1 MQYFCFL
8 YVKSGKANILTL
20 QGIHIKPTKALLII
34 AVAAILFTGCSTK
47 KNKWLPRNY
56 HALTTRY
63 NIYFNGNEAWKEG
76 VAMLEKNHVDKYDR
90 MLPVFKFG
98 TVDQT
103 KGIYPQMDKAIKKA
117 ETGVTKHGMLIKG
130 KQYNRW
136 TDRCYLL
143 RGKAR
148 FYKRDYYAA
157 LEDLE
162 FVSGL
167 KRKEEFK
174 YEAQLYLA
182 RTYSELAMWAD
193 AQSVIDRMKNEKSFP
208 AKLKDKYYAVVADFY
223 LKQGDDS
230 MAIKPLEK
238 AIELSKRRDKK
249 VKARYMFILAQIYQ
263 QQKNYK
269 KAGKY
274 YEMARKL
281 HASYDMD
288 FNATLNIARSFDRAN
303 GNPKAIRAKLLKMT
317 REDKN
322 SDYLDQIYYALGE
335 LSLRDED
342 EPGAIEDFK
351 TSVRTS
357 TSNANQ
363 KGLAYLALGRIYLG
377 HPEYRP
383 AKAYYD
389 SASTSID
396 KESPE
401 YKRTGELQ
409 KSLAELIKNLDIIEI
424 QDSLVAL
431 ARMDSTERNKKINAF
446 IDLKEKKEREEKI
459 AQQNNTG
466 NNANTN
472 NPFLQNNQ
480 NNTNTNTAQGFYFTN
495 QALRASG
502 FSDFKRLWGDR
513 KLEDNW
519 RRSNKQSLAP
529 VQEDSVEVDSTIAKL
544 GNDTVAIKKA
554 LREKEYKRIMAA
566 LPNTPEDFAKADAL
580 ILDAYYNAGN
590 IYREQLDDKVAAV
603 KIFEEML
610 VRFPK
615 DNKYELPTYYQL
627 YRLFGFLGNTAKE
640 SVYKDKICVGYP
652 QSDYCNK
659 IKNPQAPT
667 SEKLAKAEA
676 EKFYAETFDLYKKE
690 YYADVVTRTNDA
702 LLKYSDK
709 ETRPKFA
716 FLRALAI
723 GRTQNVD
730 AFEGALHDVVDNYP
744 MDPVKIQ
751 AQYLLDY
758 IAAQKTSNPGVIGDN
773 SQVNTGALTMFSLA
787 PDSAHHY
794 VLLIKNKKTKVNE
807 VKVSISNF
815 DTEFFSL
822 LDLKIESRFL
832 NDTLQ
837 MIVVKGFK
845 TQEAATTYFN
855 AIKGDKNALALLGPT
870 DFVQYI
876 ITEPNLIVVQQQKS
890 FANYDV
896 FFKEKY
902 KLELP
907 K

>member
-1 MQYFCFL
+1 M
-8 YVKSGKANILTL
+8 
-20 QGIHIKPTKALLII
+20 
-34 AVAAILFTGCSTK
+34 AVASLLFYGCSTK
-47 KNKWLPRNY
+47 KNNWLARNY

-117 ETGVTKHGMLIKG
+117 ETAVTKHGMLIKG
-130 KQYNRW
+130 KQYNKW
-136 TDRCYLL
+136 TDPCYLL

-167 KRKEEFK
+167 KRKDNFK

-193 AQSVIDRMKNEKSFP
+193 AQSVIDRMKNEKDFP

-223 LKQGDDS
+223 LKQGEDS

-238 AIELSKRRDKK
+238 AIELTKRRDKK
-249 VKARYMFILAQIYQ
+249 VKGRYTFILAQIYQ
-263 QQKNYK
+263 RQKNYK

-274 YEMARKL
+274 YELARKY
-281 HASYDMD
+281 HVSYDMD
-288 FNATLNIARSFDRAN
+288 FNATLNIARSFDREN
-303 GNPKAIRAKLLKMT
+303 GNPKAIRAKLIKMT

-342 EPGAIEDFK
+342 ENGAIEDFK

-357 TSNANQ
+357 RSNANQ
-363 KGLAYLALGRIYLG
+363 KGLSYLALGRIYLG
-377 HPEYRP
+377 HGEYRP

-401 YKRTGELQ
+401 FKRTSELQ
-409 KSLAELIKNLDIIEI
+409 KSLAELIKNLDIIQV
-424 QDSLVAL
+424 QDSLMAMG
-431 ARMDSTERNKKINAF
+431 RMDSTERNKKINAF
-446 IDLKEKKEREEKI
+446 IDLKEKKEREEKL

-466 NNANTN
+466 PNSTNVN

-480 NNTNTNTAQGFYFTN
+480 TTGGTTTGQGFYFTN

-529 VQEDSVEVDSTIAKL
+529 VEQDTAEVDSTIAKL

-554 LREKEYKRIMAA
+554 LRDKEFKRIMDA
-566 LPNTPEDFAKADAL
+566 LPKSPEDFTKAEAL

-610 VRFPK
+610 ARYPK

-627 YRLFGFLGNTAKE
+627 YRLFGFLGNSAKE
-640 SVYKDKICVGYP
+640 TVYKDKICGEFP

-676 EKFYAETFDLYKKE
+676 EKFYNETFDLYKKE
-690 YYADVVTRTNDA
+690 FYTDVVNRSNEA

-716 FLRALAI
+716 LLRALAI
-723 GRTQNVD
+723 GRTQNID
-730 AFEGALHDVVDNYP
+730 AFESALHDVVDNYP
-744 MDPVKIQ
+744 MDPVKEQ

-758 IAAQKTSNPGVIGDN
+758 IAKTKTNNPNVLGDN
-773 SQVNTGALTMFSLA
+773 SQVNTDALTMFTLT
-787 PDSAHHY
+787 PDSTHNY
-794 VLLIKNKKTKVNE
+794 VLLIKNKKAKVNE
-807 VKVSISNF
+807 IKVSVSNF

-832 NDTLQ
+832 NDTMQ
-837 MIVVKGFK
+837 IVVVKGLK
-845 TQEAATTYFN
+845 NQESATTYFN
-855 AIKGDKNALALLGPT
+855 AIKGDKDALSLLGPA
-870 DFVQYI
+870 DYAQYI
-876 ITEPNLIVVQQQKS
+876 ITDANLTVVQQQKT
-890 FANYDV
+890 FTNYDV
-896 FFKEKY
+896 YFKEKY